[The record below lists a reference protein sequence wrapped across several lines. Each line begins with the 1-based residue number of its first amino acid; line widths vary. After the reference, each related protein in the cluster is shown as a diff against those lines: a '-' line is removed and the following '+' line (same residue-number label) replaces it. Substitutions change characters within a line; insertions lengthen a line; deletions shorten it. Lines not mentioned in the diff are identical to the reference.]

1 MAANVNRKKFR
12 NSVLIILSLSILLY
26 LIYFTFFKSNGIK
39 YYGSTIN
46 EAEFRPGTH
55 TYKLCLKIKGDVK
68 CPIKFQIFLEDQP
81 FTEYKFYKSI
91 DTLIL
96 DDWYQEKLSFHVTP
110 DTCID
115 DSFITIVE
123 LYEW

>member
-1 MAANVNRKKFR
+1 MAANVIRKKFR
-12 NSVLIILSLSILLY
+12 NSVLIILSLSIFLY
-26 LIYFTFFKSNGIK
+26 LIYFTFLKSNGIK

-55 TYKLCLKIKGDVK
+55 TYKLRLKIKGNVK
-68 CPIKFQIFLEDQP
+68 CPIKFQIFLEDQT
-81 FTEYKFYKSI
+81 FIEYQFHESI
-91 DTLIL
+91 DTIIME
-96 DDWYQEKLSFHVTP
+96 DWYQEKLSFHVTP

-123 LYEW
+123 LYE